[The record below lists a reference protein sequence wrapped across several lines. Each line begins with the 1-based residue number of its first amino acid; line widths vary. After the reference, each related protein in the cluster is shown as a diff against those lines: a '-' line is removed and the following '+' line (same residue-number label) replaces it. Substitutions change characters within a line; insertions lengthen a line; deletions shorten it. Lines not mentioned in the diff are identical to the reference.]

1 MFKIAEEYDIM
12 ILYKQESEKHKM
24 KVLLGEA
31 TSFNVSHDIVDCPSG
46 VEIDLSDLEIVM
58 NKNHGVLETSIFS
71 KIRVKIDAG
80 SIEFEANETT
90 EDLVLGALFDQYAI
104 YIKDMKVSRA
114 EIDEASLERTIEM
127 LEETCLLLTFILD
140 N

>member
-1 MFKIAEEYDIM
+1 
-12 ILYKQESEKHKM
+12 M

-31 TSFNVSHDIVDCPSG
+31 TQFEVSHDIVDCPSG

-58 NKNHGVLETSIFS
+58 NKNHSVLETSIFS
-71 KIRVKIDAG
+71 KIRVKSGDDLF
-80 SIEFEANETT
+80 EFEANETT
-90 EDLVLGALFDQYAI
+90 EDLVLGALFNQHAI

-114 EIDEASLERTIEM
+114 EIDEASLEHMIEA

>member
-1 MFKIAEEYDIM
+1 
-12 ILYKQESEKHKM
+12 M

-31 TSFNVSHDIVDCPSG
+31 TSFNVSHEIIDCPSG

-90 EDLVLGALFDQYAI
+90 EDLVLGALFNQYAI

-114 EIDEASLERTIEM
+114 EIDEASLERMIEM

>member
-1 MFKIAEEYDIM
+1 MKI
-12 ILYKQESEKHKM
+12 
-24 KVLLGEA
+24 VLDKTA
-31 TSFNVSHDIVDCPSG
+31 SFNVSCEVNDRPND

-58 NKNHGVLETSIFS
+58 NKNRGVLETSIFS
-71 KIRVKIDAG
+71 KIRVKCDAG

-90 EDLVLGALFDQYAI
+90 EDLVLGAPFNQYAI